1 MEPEPEDDPEFVPL
15 PEAPYP
21 FEAFQAHFAAMPT
34 VRNYTHV
41 RNHYGPNAFEAFVGD
56 RQGFE
61 ETSFRVIDY
70 FAQQYSD
77 RREIGIKAMRFMR
90 AMSWVADHADT
101 IMANDPAG
109 RLARRLPTDPPGIF
123 EISSALLRALHD
135 EFIVARL
142 IRPEPPLA
150 EVVARATKY
159 ADDEEAGRL

>member
-1 MEPEPEDDPEFVPL
+1 MEPEPEDDANFVPQ

-77 RREIGIKAMRFMR
+77 RTEVARKAGRFMR
-90 AMSWVADHADT
+90 AMSWVAEHADA
-101 IMANDPAG
+101 IMAGDPAG
-109 RLARRLPTDPPGIF
+109 RLARRLLTDPPGVF
-123 EISSALLRALHD
+123 EVSTALLRSLHD
-135 EFIVARL
+135 EFIMGRM
-142 IRPEPPLA
+142 IRPEPSL
-150 EVVARATKY
+150 EDIVRKATKY
-159 ADDEEAGRL
+159 ADDEEAGSK